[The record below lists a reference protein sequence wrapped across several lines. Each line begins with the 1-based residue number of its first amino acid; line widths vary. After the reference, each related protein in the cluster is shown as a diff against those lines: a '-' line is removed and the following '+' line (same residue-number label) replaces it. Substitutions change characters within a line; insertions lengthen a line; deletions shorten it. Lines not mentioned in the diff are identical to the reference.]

1 MKKISVET
9 IQDIVATCPIG
20 YYANCR
26 IPISV
31 AEEGGTYFRPSDRT
45 IVVSAEMV
53 NDALT
58 NSAEKLEGTVRAFTY
73 HEVSHAILTPFRL
86 GMTDII
92 NVFEDERIETL
103 CKDFYEKVDFK
114 DNIYR
119 VSPPQSNRP
128 QNSYSAF
135 FWAVRFRIAPPD
147 ILDTINNLIRQYR
160 KMNWNTNQEI
170 ANDYYN
176 AIYTLYYRVD
186 YDYRSWDYDTLLK
199 DFRSKWFNEVGDF
212 VHPMEYDEFDPYDD
226 EDEKQNGGQEGEGG
240 KAKSKSD
247 GEIAEG
253 SGMGAGEPT
262 SILEQIEQSIN
273 IDGANIYN
281 KTFYRDMESIL
292 CSFDKRN
299 KQGSAMTAY
308 SGRFNPRLANRT
320 DYRFFERSSSVASSS
335 NPYGTFTLNLF
346 VDNSG
351 SFDRNEETMRKIL
364 SAIYF
369 LEKKFKKV
377 FKCNV
382 RYCGNGIKNGGEDV
396 PYNCNCGTSLSAEDI
411 EVVQK
416 LQEKNTF
423 VYNLVL
429 YDGTAYGKGD
439 TLPYVYYP
447 FDLPNTTMI
456 LDDTCSDLASELK
469 RAKYILVEGAKNTY
483 CKNLE
488 KNILKVL
495 QMAFR

>member
-9 IQDIVATCPIG
+9 IKDIVATCPIG

-31 AEEGGTYFRPSDRT
+31 AEGGGTYFRPSDRT

-53 NDALT
+53 NDALV
-58 NSAEKLEGTVRAFTY
+58 SSEEKLESTVRAFTY

-86 GMTDII
+86 KITDVI

-119 VSPPQSNRP
+119 VSPPQGDNP
-128 QNSYSAF
+128 KNDFSAF
-135 FWAVRFRIAPPD
+135 FWAVRFRIAPPN
-147 ILDTINNLIRQYR
+147 ILDEVNKIIRKYR
-160 KMNWNTNQEI
+160 KINWNTKQEI
-170 ANDYYN
+170 ANNYYSD
-176 AIYTLYYRVD
+176 IYNLYARITNEYTT
-186 YDYRSWDYDTLLK
+186 WGYDTLLK

-212 VHPMEYDEFDPYDD
+212 IHPMEYDEFDPYDD
-226 EDEKQNGGQEGEGG
+226 DEEEQDGEMQGEGD
-240 KAKSKSD
+240 KAQIKKKGEVTEGNSK
-247 GEIAEG
+247 GN
-253 SGMGAGEPT
+253 EPT
-262 SILEQIEQSIN
+262 CVLEQIEQSIN
-273 IDGANIYN
+273 FDEASVYN
-281 KTFYRDMESIL
+281 KTFYRDMENIL

-308 SGRFNPRLANRT
+308 SGRFNPRLVNRT
-320 DYRFFERSSSVASSS
+320 DYRFFERSNTVAASA

-351 SFDRNEETMRKIL
+351 SFYLNEETMRKIL

-369 LEKKFKKV
+369 LEKKFKKI

-382 RYCGNGIKNGGEDV
+382 RYCGNGIKDGGEDV
-396 PYNCNCGTSLSAEDI
+396 PYHCNYGTSLSDEDI
-411 EVVQK
+411 EVVKK

-429 YDGTAYGKGD
+429 YDGKAHCSRNS
-439 TLPYVYYP
+439 LPYVYLP

-456 LDDTCSDLASELK
+456 LDDTCKSSASELK
-469 RAKYILVEGAKNTY
+469 RAKYILVEGQQNAY

-488 KNILKVL
+488 KNILRVL
-495 QMAFR
+495 QIAFR